1 MPMPQWI
8 AASIVALA
16 VATGLLCFNQS
27 AAAQQ
32 QVDLLLVLG
41 ADVSRSVDDQEFELQ
56 RQGYAT
62 AIVNPRVLK
71 AIASAGEHGRIGVC
85 FFEWS
90 GPFSQVVIVDWT
102 LIANAD
108 DAREFAHRLRVAPR
122 GFRDSTSISG
132 AIDFAMGLFPR
143 SAFKSDR
150 HVIDISGDGTNTNG
164 RPVTAAREEALAK
177 GATINGLVILSPEP
191 LPSFPYHTHPPG
203 GLASYYEQ
211 NVIGGPGAFVL
222 TADGFETFG
231 QSIISKL
238 IKEIAAAPGGV
249 VR

>member
-1 MPMPQWI
+1 LPW
-8 AASIVALA
+8 L
-16 VATGLLCFNQS
+16 GHS
-27 AAAQQ
+27 AAAEE
-32 QVDLLLVLG
+32 QVDLLLVLA

-56 RQGYAT
+56 REGYAA
-62 AIVNPRVLK
+62 AILNPRVLK
-71 AIASAGEHGRIGVC
+71 AIASAGEHGRIAIC

-90 GPFSQVVIVDWT
+90 GPISQIVVVDWT
-102 LIANAD
+102 MIANAEH
-108 DAREFAHRLRVAPR
+108 AREFAHRLRQAPR

-132 AIDFAMGLFPR
+132 AIDFGMGLISR
-143 SAFKSDR
+143 SPFQSDR

-164 RPVTAAREEALAK
+164 RSVLDAREEALAK
-177 GATINGLVILSPEP
+177 GATINGLVILSTEP

-203 GLASYYEQ
+203 GLAAYYEN

-238 IKEIAAAPGGV
+238 IKEIAVVAAPV
-249 VR
+249 LR

>member
-1 MPMPQWI
+1 MPGWI
-8 AASIVALA
+8 AAAIVTLL
-16 VATGLLCFNQS
+16 VSTGLPWLAHT
-27 AAAQQ
+27 AAAQE
-32 QVDLLLVLG
+32 QVDLLLVLA

-56 RQGYAT
+56 REGYAE

-71 AIASAGEHGRIGVC
+71 AIASAGEHGRIAIC

-90 GPFSQVVIVDWT
+90 GPISQTIVADWT
-102 LIANAD
+102 MIANAD
-108 DAREFAHRLRVAPR
+108 DAREFAHRLRQAPR

-132 AIDFAMGLFPR
+132 AIDFALGRISESP
-143 SAFKSDR
+143 FKSDR
-150 HVIDISGDGTNTNG
+150 HVIDVSGDGTNMNG
-164 RPVTAAREEALAK
+164 RSVLTAREEALVK
-177 GATINGLVILSPEP
+177 GVTINGLVILSPEP

-203 GLASYYEQ
+203 GLASYYET

-238 IKEIAAAPGGV
+238 IKEIAGV
-249 VR
+249 RGAVLR